1 MTSPISIKLNGQWI
15 TGRIDGTDSFNVQMS
30 LNSET
35 NQPAQSFSSEL
46 TFYDDGYSILKT
58 ALIDDPNG
66 FNNTV
71 PIEIFDTCCND
82 AVFVGVIRGD
92 AIDWCEPKCFISANV
107 IQETPA
113 FNCIQSTIIWDDWNG
128 FLGVPRPA
136 MRYCIEQS
144 NVFIQVLLGY
154 LAFLIYFTIDII
166 LIPITTALMA
176 IFSVVFVICSIVCA
190 IPGTDCT
197 QSDCNN
203 NYSPG
208 TVFTTYLNVIGTIN
222 AFLIPCGRFHP
233 SALVRDYINNVCGKC
248 GLTFQSS
255 ILNDPASPYWNTV
268 LMAGQVNRGR
278 KKGDGN
284 YTLISENLP
293 VETLET
299 LLNNILKPVF
309 NAEWRL
315 YGNTLIFER
324 KDYFQTTSQ
333 WIDAVGLLAQKK
345 ILNSEIC
352 FSWIDRERPSFGDF
366 KYIPDSTD
374 AAGSEAINRWSDI
387 VEWNVPY
394 NPAQKGKKEVLLN
407 LTPVR
412 TREDRIGRFLFE
424 NSGFFN
430 FYEFMENA
438 LGGFINTYAGGAYSQ
453 YSRAILLSQHTF
465 LNYKLVVWNGNIPNG
480 EVAGGYPDVFTGGTV
495 SDMNGPILPFYRI
508 NYPFWFVEGRN
519 NNLYSLFH
527 YIDDPR
533 NPAATQFN
541 FNFNFEFECSDLQS
555 FDWSKTISLLKNGN
569 IVSGRPTEITINF
582 NNRTISV
589 QGII

>member
-15 TGRIDGTDSFNVQMS
+15 TGRIDGTDSFNVQMT

-35 NQPAQSFSSEL
+35 NQPGQSFSSEL

-82 AVFVGVIRGD
+82 AVFVGVIKGD

-113 FNCIQSTIIWDDWNG
+113 FNCIQSTLIWDNWNG
-128 FLGVPRPA
+128 FLDQPRAA
-136 MRYCIEQS
+136 MRYCIEMS
-144 NVFIQVLLGY
+144 NIFIQIIVAY
-154 LAFLIYFTIDII
+154 LAYLVFFIVEVILYPFLLAAIVIFALVYFVCT
-166 LIPITTALMA
+166 
-176 IFSVVFVICSIVCA
+176 IVCA
-190 IPGTDCT
+190 ISTDCS

-208 TVFTTYLNVIGTIN
+208 TVINIYRDILNTLN
-222 AFLIPCGRFHP
+222 SFLIPCGRFHP
-233 SALVRDYINNVCGKC
+233 SALIRDYIINVCAKC
-248 GLTFQSS
+248 GLNFQSS
-255 ILNDPASPYWNTV
+255 ILNDPASPYWNAV

-284 YTLISENLP
+284 FTLISENLP
-293 VETLET
+293 IETLET

-324 KDYFQTTSQ
+324 KDYFQTTTQ
-333 WIDAVGLLAQKK
+333 WIDAVALLGQKR

-352 FSWIDRERPSFGDF
+352 FSWIDRDRPAFADF
-366 KYIPDSTD
+366 QYIPDAIDS
-374 AAGSEAINRWSDI
+374 AGSEAIRRWSDI
-387 VEWNVPY
+387 VEWNIPF
-394 NPAQKGKKEVLLN
+394 NPAQKGKKEVILN

-412 TREDRIGRFLFE
+412 TREDRVGRFLFD
-424 NSGFFN
+424 NFGYFN

-438 LGGFINTYAGGAYSQ
+438 LSGAINAIVGGAYSQ
-453 YSRAILLSQHTF
+453 YTRAILLSQHTF
-465 LNYKLVVWNGNIPNG
+465 LNYKLVIWNGNIENG
-480 EVAGGYPDVFTGGTV
+480 EVINIYPDSFTGGMV
-495 SDMNGPILPFYRI
+495 SDSNGNIPFVNRT
-508 NYPFWFVEGRN
+508 NYPFWFVEGRT

-533 NPAATQFN
+533 LPQSTQ
-541 FNFNFEFECSDLQS
+541 FNFNFEFEFECSDLSS